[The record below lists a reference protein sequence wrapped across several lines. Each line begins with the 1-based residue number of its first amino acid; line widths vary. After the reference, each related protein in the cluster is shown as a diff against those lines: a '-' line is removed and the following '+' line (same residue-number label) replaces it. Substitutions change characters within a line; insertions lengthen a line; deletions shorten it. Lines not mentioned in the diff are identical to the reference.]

1 MKMKMT
7 SPAAL
12 SAALLCLLVAGC
24 KSSTTSTPASGAASS
39 TTSTAAAVATAPASS
54 PASPAAGSATGATQA
69 AAGGAGKSHPCSL
82 VTSAEAQT
90 ALGVAA
96 TIKYSNVDDGIYTN
110 CEYISAD
117 TLHLLTIQVF
127 DDSVAKSDFA
137 QKPDG
142 TTPVAGVAGGAYWYP
157 DQQILEV
164 WQNNVRVN
172 FQLNDNTNTMSV
184 AQIEAAL
191 VTVAKTAMTRL

>member
-1 MKMKMT
+1 MKT
-7 SPAAL
+7 TPAAVVP
-12 SAALLCLLVAGC
+12 AALLCMLVAGC
-24 KSSTTSTPASGAASS
+24 KSSTTSAPAAGATSS
-39 TTSTAAAVATAPASS
+39 TTTSAAAATTAEASS
-54 PASPAAGSATGATQA
+54 SANPAAGSAPAATPA
-69 AAGGAGKSHPCSL
+69 AASGAAKSHSCSNL

-96 TIKYSNVDDGIYTN
+96 TLKYSNVDDGIYTN
-110 CEYISAD
+110 CEYVSAD
-117 TLHLLTIQVF
+117 ASHLLQIQVF

-137 QKPDG
+137 HNPDG

-157 DQQILEV
+157 DQQLLAV
-164 WQNNVRVN
+164 WQNNVQVT